1 MQLDSLFSE
10 CQILH
15 SSLFNYKSVAIY
27 PTNNA
32 MKKAPSHRSIS
43 YFVNENSHRRII
55 EKPIIEKSV
64 IVIP

>member
-1 MQLDSLFSE
+1 MNAIRFFIFRVSDSSFF
-10 CQILH
+10 I
-15 SSLFNYKSVAIY
+15 YKSVAIY

>member
-1 MQLDSLFSE
+1 
-10 CQILH
+10 
-15 SSLFNYKSVAIY
+15 
-27 PTNNA
+27 